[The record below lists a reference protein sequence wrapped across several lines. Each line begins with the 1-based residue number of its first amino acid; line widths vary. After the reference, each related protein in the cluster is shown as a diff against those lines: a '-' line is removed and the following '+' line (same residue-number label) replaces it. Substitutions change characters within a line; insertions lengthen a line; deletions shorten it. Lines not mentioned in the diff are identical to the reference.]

1 MAPQRL
7 PPALPAQQQGRS
19 EAAIANRAAQA
30 VVARYTQLRRRRGLA
45 APAHPTIV
53 TGAAGDP
60 DDSGDPLRTLCR
72 VYDLE
77 LYPSEARHSAD
88 VAARKAARAART
100 REAARARALASQEQL
115 MLCNYVPMLQ
125 EVLQAQGITVAD
137 ADLVSGRGGDVA
149 MAAAGGEEE
158 DYVFDVYTVDE
169 DANDGTGAADDA
181 ACDMGTADQ
190 APLLAV
196 YDPDDEAAWG
206 EDADSRLASFGGGA
220 MNTLGALRGAL
231 EATADSDSDPDGAE
245 VDYPDEE
252 EDEAGGEDEDEEG
265 SKEGSRSSDGS
276 DVWGHRNGRPRHV
289 WEPRRTGARGDEE
302 EYDTVAYEEAEREE
316 ERFERWKAM
325 NQSGA

>member
-1 MAPQRL
+1 
-7 PPALPAQQQGRS
+7 
-19 EAAIANRAAQA
+19 
-30 VVARYTQLRRRRGLA
+30 
-45 APAHPTIV
+45 
-53 TGAAGDP
+53 
-60 DDSGDPLRTLCR
+60 
-72 VYDLE
+72 
-77 LYPSEARHSAD
+77 
-88 VAARKAARAART
+88 
-100 REAARARALASQEQL
+100 